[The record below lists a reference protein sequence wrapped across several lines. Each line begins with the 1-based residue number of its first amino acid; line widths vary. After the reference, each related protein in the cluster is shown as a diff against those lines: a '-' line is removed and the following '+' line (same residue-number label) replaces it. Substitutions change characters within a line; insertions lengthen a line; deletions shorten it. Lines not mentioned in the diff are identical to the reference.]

1 MLPLPYAQ
9 MAGALLVVALFVGTY
24 IKGRVDGREVCHSR
38 IEVLQ
43 AEASKA
49 AVNEQNQAIK
59 ASTDLENQRVQTQI
73 KYRTITRTVEKVVD
87 RPIYRNVCL
96 DDDGVRYANTA
107 LTGQVAA
114 PGEPHGEVPTPADAH

>member
-9 MAGALLVVALFVGTY
+9 MAGVLLVILLFTGTY
-24 IKGRVDGREVCHSR
+24 IKGRVDGREVCHQK

-59 ASTDLENQRVQTQI
+59 ASTELENQRVNTQI

-87 RPIYRNVCL
+87 RPIYRNVCF
-96 DDDGVRYANTA
+96 DDDGVRSANTA

-114 PGEPHGEVPTPADAH
+114 SREPHGEMSTAPDAH